1 MLVKKN
7 AHVGLD
13 ISNKTWQR
21 PKIYLVNVTWDPQS
35 APRWPTHG
43 PTLFEWDPYYSRSGS
58 SVSFSSG
65 ET

>member
-7 AHVGLD
+7 THVGLD
-13 ISNKTWQR
+13 MAKTQ
-21 PKIYLVNVTWDPQS
+21 KIFGKRDVGPSS